1 MSDDARWP
9 YAPFLACTLPQSVVC
24 VLKSKDKKQMPT
36 PFPGMDPYLERRDH
50 WHAVYTRLLVA
61 IADALGPQ
69 VWPNYRVD
77 IELRTYIALVTSAS
91 LAGIP
96 DVLVMSSSR
105 EVECP
110 LAPVPATGVAP
121 QVVEVPMPEEIHER
135 YLVVREVTTQNVVT
149 VIEILSLAN
158 KLTHEG
164 RKAYEARRT
173 IVLGSK
179 TSLVEIDL
187 LRAGTPLTP
196 FQAGQ
201 SDYRILISPA
211 PTRPCALAYTLSVRD
226 PLPTIAIPLQPDGPE
241 PTLSLNQLLH
251 DLYERARYDLA
262 IDYSQPPTPPL
273 HDDDAAWARQL
284 LSAQ

>member
-1 MSDDARWP
+1 
-9 YAPFLACTLPQSVVC
+9 
-24 VLKSKDKKQMPT
+24 MPT

-50 WHAVYTRLLVA
+50 WHAVHTRLLVA

-69 VWPNYRVD
+69 VWPYYRVD
-77 IELRTYIALVTSAS
+77 IELRTYIALLTSES

-96 DVLVMSSSR
+96 DVLVMSSAH
-105 EVECP
+105 EVGH
-110 LAPVPATGVAP
+110 LMASAPAIGVTP
-121 QVVEVPMPEEIHER
+121 QVVEVPMPEELHER
-135 YLVVREVTTQNVVT
+135 YLVVRAVTTQDVVT

-164 RKAYEARRT
+164 RAAYEAKRT

-179 TSLVEIDL
+179 TNLVEIDL
-187 LRAGTPLTP
+187 LRAGTPLPP
-196 FQAGQ
+196 FQTGQ

-211 PTRPCALAYTLSVRD
+211 PTRPRAMAYTLSVRD
-226 PLPTIAIPLQPDGPE
+226 PLPAIAIPLQPGYPE
-241 PTLSLNQLLH
+241 PTLPLNQLLH

-262 IDYSQPPTPPL
+262 IDYNQPPVPPL

>member
-1 MSDDARWP
+1 
-9 YAPFLACTLPQSVVC
+9 
-24 VLKSKDKKQMPT
+24 MPT
-36 PFPGMDPYLERRDH
+36 PFPGMDPYLERGDH
-50 WHAVYTRLLVA
+50 WHAVHTRLLVA
-61 IADALGPQ
+61 IADALGPP

-77 IELRTYIALVTSAS
+77 IELRTYIALLTSES

-96 DVLVMSSSR
+96 AVLVMSSAH
-105 EVECP
+105 EVGRP
-110 LAPVPATGVAP
+110 MAPVPASGIAP

-135 YLVVREVTTQNVVT
+135 YLVVREVTTQDVVT

-164 RKAYEARRT
+164 REAYEAKRT

-187 LRAGTPLTP
+187 LRTGRPLPP

-201 SDYRILISPA
+201 SDYRLLISPA
-211 PTRPCALAYTLSVRD
+211 TACPHAMAYTLSVRD
-226 PLPTIAIPLQPDGPE
+226 PLPTISIPQQPGGVE

-251 DLYERARYDLA
+251 DLYDRARYDLA
-262 IDYSQPPTPPL
+262 IDYTQPPVPPL
-273 HDDDAAWARQL
+273 RDDDVAWARQL